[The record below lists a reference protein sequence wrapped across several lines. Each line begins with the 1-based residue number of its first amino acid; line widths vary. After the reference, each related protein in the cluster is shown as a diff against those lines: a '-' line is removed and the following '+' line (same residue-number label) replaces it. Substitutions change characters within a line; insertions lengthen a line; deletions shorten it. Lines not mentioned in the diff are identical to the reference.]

1 MKTRSQNMYRLFD
14 KTMVT
19 ANATK
24 WFYQITTYI
33 TTLSHL
39 VISNNHLQAFGY
51 LM

>member
-19 ANATK
+19 ANAK
-24 WFYQITTYI
+24 WFHQITTYI
-33 TTLSHL
+33 TTLSDF